1 MLQNTTVSREQNGE
15 LWKDIICVYFEVH
28 LWHFRGHF
36 RGLTS
41 EEGHMAAQVFEA
53 LRYKPQGRGF
63 DSKWVEGSGVYKA
76 SNRNKYQR

>member
-1 MLQNTTVSREQNGE
+1 MFSSLVEGRPSICTIYMLQNTTVSREQNGE

-53 LRYKPQGRGF
+53 LRYKPQGRGY
-63 DSKWVEGSGVYKA
+63 DY
-76 SNRNKYQR
+76 